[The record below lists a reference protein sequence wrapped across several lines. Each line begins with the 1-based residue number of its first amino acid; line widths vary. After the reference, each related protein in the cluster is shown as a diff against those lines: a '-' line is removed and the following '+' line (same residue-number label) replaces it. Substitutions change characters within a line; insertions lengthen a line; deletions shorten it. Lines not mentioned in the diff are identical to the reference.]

1 MKFHYHLYFISL
13 CVIYM
18 IYALAFL
25 GIFSTVPGYVIIWH
39 LAVQIFLCLFL
50 MFRYHP
56 FRNTYKFKP
65 IDARLIFG
73 AAMLLFVNIMLSIP
87 IFSSMIVGVNYNKQ
101 ISLQYNKADGGNI

>member
-1 MKFHYHLYFISL
+1 MKFHYQLYFISL
-13 CVIYM
+13 VFIYI

-25 GIFSTVPGYVIIWH
+25 GIFSSVPEYVIIWH
-39 LAVQIFLCLFL
+39 LAIQIFLCLFL

-73 AAMLLFVNIMLSIP
+73 AAMLLFVNIVVSIP
-87 IFSSMIVGVNYNKQ
+87 LFSGMIVDVNHNKQ
-101 ISLQYNKADGGNI
+101 ISLL

>member
-1 MKFHYHLYFISL
+1 MKFHYHFYFLSL
-13 CVIYM
+13 VFIYI

-25 GIFSTVPGYVIIWH
+25 GIFSSVSEYVIIWH

-73 AAMLLFVNIMLSIP
+73 AAMLLFVNIVLSIP
-87 IFSSMIVGVNYNKQ
+87 LFYSYISMIVGVYHNKQ
-101 ISLQYNKADGGNI
+101 ISPL